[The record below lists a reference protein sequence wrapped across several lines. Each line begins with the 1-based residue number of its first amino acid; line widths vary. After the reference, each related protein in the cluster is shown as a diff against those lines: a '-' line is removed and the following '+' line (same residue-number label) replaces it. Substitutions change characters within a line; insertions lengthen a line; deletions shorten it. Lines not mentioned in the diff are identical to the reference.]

1 MQGLVFPPT
10 AKQLLIYT
18 WARWILIEWVPPYIN
33 EKQGLNAGPYPDSI
47 MCVKYVVIIW
57 NTLRMKG

>member
-47 MCVKYVVIIW
+47 MCVK
-57 NTLRMKG
+57 